1 MLVVTQHVNK
11 MTQQINIITEGQ
23 RTMSY
28 MELTYAE
35 LDGEIPKIMIKCYF
49 VQDKEVKNA
58 REGKE
63 VKCQ

>member
-1 MLVVTQHVNK
+1 MTQHVNK
-11 MTQQINIITEGQ
+11 MTQQINIMTEGQ
-23 RTMSY
+23 RIMMSY

-63 VKCQ
+63 IKCQ